1 MSRILVTCQ
10 FLLSTLGR
18 SEATPQ
24 HRPRMTNAVRAWR
37 ERLGLSQHELASRAR
52 TSRQTV
58 VAIEAGRTV
67 PSTVLALRLA
77 TVLGG
82 RVEELF
88 RLPGSGD
95 AGTWPARLIGRV
107 SEDPASRRVR
117 LVTVGNRTVAVP
129 LAGSLLTVPT
139 LAEAD
144 GIVCGGRGASVRVR
158 LLSPPGRLAET
169 VVVAGCDPA
178 LPVVAAHLHR
188 FHPRYRLTW
197 LSSGSLQALRWLR
210 DGAAHIAGLHLRD
223 PRTGQENVPLVRRV
237 LDNRRVMVLGFARWE
252 EGLMVAP
259 GNPRGIHGVADLA
272 RTGIAIINREEGSGA
287 RALLDAAL
295 VAAGLSTSQVHG
307 YARVAYSHL
316 AVAQAVALG
325 LVDAGCGVRAAAR
338 AFSLEFVPLQRE
350 RYDLVIPEDL
360 VEHPPVQAFFD
371 SARTAAVRSELEAV
385 GEYDTSQLGATV
397 AVIP

>member
-1 MSRILVTCQ
+1 M
-10 FLLSTLGR
+10 
-18 SEATPQ
+18 
-24 HRPRMTNAVRAWR
+24 NAVRAWR
-37 ERLGLSQHELASRAR
+37 ERLGLSQHELAARAQ

-58 VAIEAGRTV
+58 AAIEAGRTV

-77 TVLGG
+77 TALGG

-88 RLPGSGD
+88 QLPGPGD
-95 AGTWPARLIGRV
+95 AGTRPAHLIGQV
-107 SEDPASRRVR
+107 SKDPASRRVR
-117 LVTVGNRTVAVP
+117 LVIVGDRTVAVP
-129 LAGSLLTVPT
+129 LAGSLLTAPS

-158 LLSPPGRLAET
+158 LLSPPGRLADT

-188 FHPRYRLTW
+188 FHPRYGLTW
-197 LSSGSLQALRWLR
+197 LSSGSLQALLWLR
-210 DGAAHIAGLHLRD
+210 DGAAHVAGLHLRD
-223 PRTGQENVPLVRRV
+223 PGTGQENVPLVRRV
-237 LDNRRVMVLGFARWE
+237 LDGRRAVVLGFARWE

-272 RTGIAIINREEGSGA
+272 RTDVSIINREEGSGA

-295 VAAGLSTSQVHG
+295 AGDGLSASQIQG
-307 YARVAYSHL
+307 YARAANSHL

-338 AFSLEFVPLQRE
+338 AFSLDFVPLQRE
-350 RYDLVIPEDL
+350 RYDLVIPADL
-360 VEHPPVQAFFD
+360 LEHPPVQAFLD

-385 GEYDTSQLGATV
+385 GEYDTSQLGATL